1 MICCDLQLGSNLVLP
16 LMERTLFSPPIPLG
30 QWDPSHLGVWC
41 ALARS
46 RSLLPFLDLSLLPS
60 PCGVTVLEW
69 EGEVW
74 CYWCWWPWRGDDAG
88 GGCR

>member
-1 MICCDLQLGSNLVLP
+1 MIRCDLQLGSNLVLP

-46 RSLLPFLDLSLLPS
+46 RSLLPLLD
-60 PCGVTVLEW
+60 
-69 EGEVW
+69 
-74 CYWCWWPWRGDDAG
+74 
-88 GGCR
+88 